1 MWCSRRG
8 WLRAPASLIVWG
20 GAKMSITSDEVNF
33 LVYRYL
39 QESGKPPVNQAL
51 RWAQILRGMFSHR
64 CVNKAAV
71 GWWKAG
77 LFVLQVSLTRRSRLA
92 SRVTSVS
99 RTSTGLWCLLLR
111 SSPSC
116 RKAFSTWR
124 PRSASTR
131 WTSSSSSSSSSAI
144 LVNLSTLIY
153 LHLCINNFHLL
164 WVIIQINKCCQTINL
179 ESSHPK

>member
-8 WLRAPASLIVWG
+8 WLRAPASHIVSG

-39 QESGKPPVNQAL
+39 QESGNPPVNQAL
-51 RWAQILRGMFSHR
+51 RWALILRGMFSHTG
-64 CVNKAAV
+64 VNKAAV

-99 RTSTGLWCLLLR
+99 RTSTGLWCRLLR

-131 WTSSSSSSSSSAI
+131 WTSSSSSSSSAI
-144 LVNLSTLIY
+144 LVKPFNTDLSAFV
-153 LHLCINNFHLL
+153 H
-164 WVIIQINKCCQTINL
+164 K
-179 ESSHPK
+179 